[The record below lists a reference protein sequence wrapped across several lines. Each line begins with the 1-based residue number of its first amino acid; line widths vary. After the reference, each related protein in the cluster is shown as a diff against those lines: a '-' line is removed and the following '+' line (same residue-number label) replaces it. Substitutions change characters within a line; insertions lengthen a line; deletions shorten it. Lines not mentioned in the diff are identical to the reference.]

1 MARWK
6 NKEKENNEELK
17 MVEKVERRLI
27 RFRWFRRLRWLR

>member
-17 MVEKVERRLI
+17 MVEKVDKV
-27 RFRWFRRLRWLR
+27 